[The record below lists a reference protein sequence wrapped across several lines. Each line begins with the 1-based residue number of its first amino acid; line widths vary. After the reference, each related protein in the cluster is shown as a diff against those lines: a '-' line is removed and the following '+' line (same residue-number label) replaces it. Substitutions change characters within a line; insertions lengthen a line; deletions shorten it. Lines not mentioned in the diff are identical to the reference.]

1 MRKRLLMKL
10 IFDLFIFQQ
19 ARSRDL
25 PSYNSPSVQ
34 QILDPAGTN
43 FGAGSSTIREKCCQ
57 NVT

>member
-1 MRKRLLMKL
+1 MLHNLDLVL
-10 IFDLFIFQQ
+10 IIFSIFFQQ

-43 FGAGSSTIREKCCQ
+43 FGAGSSTMKEKCCQ

>member
-1 MRKRLLMKL
+1 MLHNLDL
-10 IFDLFIFQQ
+10 ILIIFFILFQQ

-43 FGAGSSTIREKCCQ
+43 FGAGSSTMKEKCCQ